1 MRHKYFGN
9 IKLTLKN
16 MGFRGTATSTA
27 SYKKYG
33 DRLQNHGV
41 TSDTT
46 KAHILTNKNRSSEQS
61 LKVQFPITVF
71 FLLVVWEVVL
81 MYAVIDSEMFV
92 LWSTFDC
99 MTNMSLGFLSYQRT
113 YLLTC
118 CLIDW
123 WFSVGV

>member
-1 MRHKYFGN
+1 
-9 IKLTLKN
+9 

-27 SYKKYG
+27 AYKKYG
-33 DRLQNHGV
+33 DRLQNRGV
-41 TSDTT
+41 TPDTT
-46 KAHILTNKNRSSEQS
+46 KALHYKNNNSFTVHRK
-61 LKVQFPITVF
+61 KVQNPIF
-71 FLLVVWEVVL
+71 FIAFLFVREFVL
-81 MYAVIDSEMFV
+81 MDTVINSKLFV

-99 MTNMSLGFLSYQRT
+99 IIYIRIGFLSYQRT

>member
-33 DRLQNHGV
+33 DRLQNRGV
-41 TSDTT
+41 TPDTT
-46 KAHILTNKNRSSEQS
+46 KALHYKNNNSFTVHRK
-61 LKVQFPITVF
+61 KVQNPIF
-71 FLLVVWEVVL
+71 FIAFLFVREFVL
-81 MYAVIDSEMFV
+81 MDTVINSKLFV

-99 MTNMSLGFLSYQRT
+99 IIYIRIGFLSYQRT